1 MKNFDE
7 ILAEVARQNGTTP
20 ENVLHEMQLAIDDA
34 YDHHGKESQ
43 PVKAKLFC
51 PEIAGLFCRIAG
63 LFCHD
68 SRANLS
74 LKPVCFGI
82 AIS

>member
-43 PVKAKLFC
+43 PLWDMTVSYTHLTL
-51 PEIAGLFCRIAG
+51 PTIA
-63 LFCHD
+63 
-68 SRANLS
+68 
-74 LKPVCFGI
+74 
-82 AIS
+82 